1 MTPLYTIGRTLYRL
15 AFRFYFG
22 WRVIRPDRVP
32 AKGRAILAA
41 NHASF
46 LDPPLVGSAAEREIS
61 YLARETLFRYPVVGW
76 ILRKVNAVPID
87 RDGGGPAGLRNILDR
102 LNRDDAIV
110 LFPEGTRTRDGMM
123 QPARAGI
130 GLIVIKSG
138 APVIPIR
145 IWGTYEAF
153 SRHHKFPR
161 RRKVT
166 IKFGNPINFDSLR
179 AEVATADKARL
190 KQIYQEIALR
200 IMAAIAELEP
210 DES

>member
-1 MTPLYTIGRTLYRL
+1 MTPIYTIGRTLYRL

-22 WRVIRPDRVP
+22 WRVIHPERVP
-32 AKGRAILAA
+32 ASGRAILAS

-46 LDPPLVGSAAEREIS
+46 LDPPLVGSAALREIS
-61 YLARETLFRYPVVGW
+61 YLARETLFRYPGIGW
-76 ILRKVNAVPID
+76 LLHKVNAVPID

-102 LNRDDAIV
+102 LSRDEAIV
-110 LFPEGTRTRDGMM
+110 LFPEGTRTRDGNL
-123 QPARAGI
+123 QPARSGI

-153 SRHHKFPR
+153 SRAHKFPR
-161 RRKVT
+161 PRKVT
-166 IKFGNPINFDSLR
+166 IKFGNPINFDELR
-179 AEVATADKARL
+179 AEAATADKARL
-190 KQIYQEIALR
+190 KQIYQEIAMR
-200 IMAAIAELEP
+200 IMAEIGALQP